1 LPVPETRGGQSSPE
15 ISDARCFAGCW
26 NNMTFC
32 LWGRGVELPINSVT
46 KALTGQVKIYANLLC
61 DVGVR
66 YPGAFAVTA
75 AVTASATSEQE
86 SDRRHW

>member
-1 LPVPETRGGQSSPE
+1 MT
-15 ISDARCFAGCW
+15 DARAFAGCW

-32 LWGRGVELPINSVT
+32 LWGRGVELLIDAVT
-46 KALTGQVKIYANLLC
+46 LAPNNQIRIFASLLC

-75 AVTASATSEQE
+75 AVT
-86 SDRRHW
+86 